1 MMADQKHWK
10 IAGLVS
16 VVLLLALI
24 FKEKSQEPVGI
35 VWSEG
40 DTKRSEYLSEGTDA
54 PDFELSSVKGGHV
67 SLSSFKGQRVG
78 LIFVTPTC
86 PYCNDLESYLVEY
99 DFPQESH
106 LLLVSQG
113 TKDEVQQSVENHDL
127 AIPVLVDSAGA
138 VAQAYQIGGVPQFYV
153 VSEGGTIA
161 SFARGMP
168 SVWEAVQKL

>member
-16 VVLLLALI
+16 VVLLLVLI
-24 FKEKSQEPVGI
+24 FKEKSEEPAGV

-40 DTKRSEYLSEGTDA
+40 DTTRSEHLSEGTDA
-54 PDFELSSVKGGHV
+54 PDFELPSVQGGNV
-67 SLSSFKGQRVG
+67 RLSSFKGQRVG

-86 PYCNDLESYLVEY
+86 PYCNDLERYLVEY
-99 DFPQESH
+99 ELPKGRQ
-106 LLLVSQG
+106 LLLVSRG
-113 TKDEVQQSVENHDL
+113 TKDQVQQIVENHDL
-127 AIPVLVDSAGA
+127 AIPVLVDSAGV

-153 VSEGGTIA
+153 VSEEGVIA

-168 SVWEAVQKL
+168 PVWEAVQKL

>member
-1 MMADQKHWK
+1 MMANQKSWK

-24 FKEKSQEPVGI
+24 FKEKSEESVGI

-40 DTKRSEYLSEGTDA
+40 DAKRSESLSEGTDA
-54 PDFELSSVKGGHV
+54 PDFELPSVKGGHV
-67 SLSSFKGQRVG
+67 RLSSFKGQRVG

-99 DFPQESH
+99 DLPEERH

-113 TKDEVQQSVENHDL
+113 TKDEVQQIVENHDL
-127 AIPVLVDSAGA
+127 AMPVLVDSAGT

-153 VSEGGTIA
+153 VSEEGIIA

-168 SVWEAVQKL
+168 PVWEAVQKL